1 MSSARSWPSACCRC
15 WRRIATD
22 RQPRRAMIE
31 VEKLTKTFGLNPVLR
46 GLALSVPRGQFLT
59 LLGPNG
65 SGKTTL
71 LRILSGLARPT
82 SGTVRIGGWELP
94 GEAQFVRRQL
104 GVVSHLPLL
113 YDTLTAE
120 ENLLFFARLYDLPA
134 PERRDRVMAMLQR
147 VGLHRRARDVVA
159 TFSRGMVQ
167 RLAIARAIL
176 HDPAVLLLDEPY
188 TGLDQDAAGLL
199 DTLLREVAVAGRT
212 VIMTT
217 HDLRRGHALADRI
230 AILSRGTIALD
241 ALTATIDAD
250 ALPALY
256 ADVTGAATTR

>member
-1 MSSARSWPSACCRC
+1 MP
-15 WRRIATD
+15 ATAD
-22 RQPRRAMIE
+22 RMIE
-31 VEKLTKTFGLNPVLR
+31 IRQLTKTFGLNPVLR
-46 GLALSVPRGQFLT
+46 GLDLDVPRGQFLT

-71 LRILSGLARPT
+71 LRILGALARPT

-94 GEAQFVRRQL
+94 AEAEFVRAQL
-104 GVVSHLPLL
+104 GVVSHQPLL

-120 ENLLFFARLYDLPA
+120 ENLLFFARLYHLPR
-134 PERRDRVMAMLQR
+134 ETRRARVTEVLER
-147 VGLHRRARDVVA
+147 VGLARRARDVVQ
-159 TFSRGMVQ
+159 TYSRGMLQ

-176 HDPAVLLLDEPY
+176 HNPAILLLDEPY
-188 TGLDQDAAGLL
+188 TGLDQDAAAVL
-199 DTLLREVAVAGRT
+199 DALLRQVATEGRT

-230 AILSRGTIALD
+230 AILSRGRIAFD
-241 ALTATIDAD
+241 APCHEIDPE

-256 ADVTGAATTR
+256 ADVTGAVTTR

>member
-1 MSSARSWPSACCRC
+1 MSSAER
-15 WRRIATD
+15 T
-22 RQPRRAMIE
+22 IE
-31 VEKLTKTFGLNPVLR
+31 VRALTKTFGLNPVLR
-46 GLALSVPRGQFLT
+46 GLDLDVPRGEFLT

-71 LRILSGLARPT
+71 LRILGALARPT

-94 GEAQFVRRQL
+94 GEAEFVRAQL

-120 ENLLFFARLYDLPA
+120 ENLLFFARIYNLPRETRR
-134 PERRDRVMAMLQR
+134 ERVDAMLRR
-147 VGLHRRARDVVA
+147 VGLARRARDVVA
-159 TFSRGMVQ
+159 TYSRGMQQ

-188 TGLDQDAAGLL
+188 TGLDQDAAALL
-199 DTLLREVAVAGRT
+199 DELLREVAIGGRT

-230 AILSRGTIALD
+230 AILSRGKIAFD
-241 ALTATIDAD
+241 APCRDVNPD

-256 ADVTGAATTR
+256 ADTTGAATTR

>member
-1 MSSARSWPSACCRC
+1 MSSAER
-15 WRRIATD
+15 T
-22 RQPRRAMIE
+22 IE
-31 VEKLTKTFGLNPVLR
+31 VRALTKTFGLNPVLR
-46 GLALSVPRGQFLT
+46 GLDLDVPRGEFLT

-71 LRILSGLARPT
+71 LRILGALARPT

-94 GEAQFVRRQL
+94 GEAEFVRAQL

-120 ENLLFFARLYDLPA
+120 ENLLFFARMYNLPRETRR
-134 PERRDRVMAMLQR
+134 ERVDAMLRR
-147 VGLHRRARDVVA
+147 VGLARRARDVVA
-159 TFSRGMVQ
+159 TYSRGMQQ

-188 TGLDQDAAGLL
+188 TGLDQDAAALL
-199 DTLLREVAVAGRT
+199 DELLREVAIGGRT

-230 AILSRGTIALD
+230 AILSRGKIAFD
-241 ALTATIDAD
+241 APCRDVNPD

-256 ADVTGAATTR
+256 ADTTGAATTR

>member
-1 MSSARSWPSACCRC
+1 MSAAER
-15 WRRIATD
+15 T
-22 RQPRRAMIE
+22 IE
-31 VEKLTKTFGLNPVLR
+31 VRALTKTFGLNPVLR
-46 GLALSVPRGQFLT
+46 GLDLDVPRGEFLT

-71 LRILSGLARPT
+71 LRILGALARPT

-94 GEAQFVRRQL
+94 GEAEFVRAQL

-120 ENLLFFARLYDLPA
+120 ENLLFFARMYNLPRETRR
-134 PERRDRVMAMLQR
+134 ERVDAVLRR
-147 VGLHRRARDVVA
+147 VGLARRARDVVA
-159 TFSRGMVQ
+159 TYSRGMQQ

-188 TGLDQDAAGLL
+188 TGLDQDAAALL
-199 DTLLREVAVAGRT
+199 DELLREVAIGGRT

-230 AILSRGTIALD
+230 AILSRGKIAFD
-241 ALTATIDAD
+241 APCRDVNPD

-256 ADVTGAATTR
+256 ADTTGAATTR